1 MSARGAT
8 ASLMVSIPN
17 MRMAKPTRISPMS
30 CFFSL
35 SLFDRIK
42 MIPMPASRGEKDDGL
57 RSLSKIVLP
66 SIPVSDNSQEVM
78 VVPMLA
84 PIMTPTA

>member
-1 MSARGAT
+1 
-8 ASLMVSIPN
+8 
-17 MRMAKPTRISPMS
+17 
-30 CFFSL
+30 
-35 SLFDRIK
+35 